1 MTIAAGRAAL
11 LLIDVINDLKFEGS
25 GRLLEHALRL
35 VVPSDCIA
43 SNTVEENEYALTQMR
58 TVLKADIRPSDTQA
72 FDKKPRGLTSVI
84 PAAGAAGSRAS
95 RRQTTPGTGARRP
108 RETLRRRARGWR
120 SHGRCRRC

>member
-43 SNTVEENEYALTQMR
+43 SNTVEENDYALTQLR
-58 TVLKADIRPSDTQA
+58 TVLKADIRPSDTLT
-72 FDKKPRGLTSVI
+72 FKPSKR
-84 PAAGAAGSRAS
+84 SRA
-95 RRQTTPGTGARRP
+95 A
-108 RETLRRRARGWR
+108 
-120 SHGRCRRC
+120 